1 MATDHHSSLI
11 MLVLLVLFAVVHSG
25 GAALRVRAE
34 AVIGARAW
42 RLIFA
47 AVSIPSA
54 VVVIGWFLAH
64 RYDGL
69 RLWNLQGVPGMV
81 PMMWI
86 GTAISFLFLYP
97 ATYNLLEIPAVLKP
111 QVRLYATGIIR
122 VSRHPQAVGQ
132 ILWCFTHAL
141 WIGSSFMLVTCVGL
155 IAHHLFAVWH
165 GDRRLKAR
173 FGNAFDELKNSTS
186 SVPFVAV
193 IDGRQTLDWREF
205 VRPAQLG
212 IAIAVGVFWWAH
224 RFIPQAGALVRNSAL
239 ESLFS
244 GAAYTQFNWL
254 EVDALGSGTRLANP
268 CTAPLWGWR
277 DWTWAD

>member
-1 MATDHHSSLI
+1 MASTHHSSI
-11 MLVLLVLFAVVHSG
+11 VMLVLLILFAVIHSG
-25 GAALRVRAE
+25 GAALRSRAE

-47 AVSIPSA
+47 AASIPSA

-64 RYDGL
+64 RYDGV
-69 RLWNLQGVPGMV
+69 RLWNLQGVPGMIPLV
-81 PMMWI
+81 WI

-122 VSRHPQAVGQ
+122 ISRHPQAIGQ
-132 ILWCFTHAL
+132 ILWCLTHAL

-155 IAHHLFAVWH
+155 IGHHLFAVWH

-173 FGNAFDELKNSTS
+173 FGEAFEALKASTS
-186 SVPFVAV
+186 IVPFAAV
-193 IDGRQTLDWREF
+193 LDGRQQLQWQEF

-224 RFIPQAGALVRNSAL
+224 RFIPTAAELMRNSAL
-239 ESLFS
+239 QNL
-244 GAAYTQFNWL
+244 
-254 EVDALGSGTRLANP
+254 LG
-268 CTAPLWGWR
+268 
-277 DWTWAD
+277 